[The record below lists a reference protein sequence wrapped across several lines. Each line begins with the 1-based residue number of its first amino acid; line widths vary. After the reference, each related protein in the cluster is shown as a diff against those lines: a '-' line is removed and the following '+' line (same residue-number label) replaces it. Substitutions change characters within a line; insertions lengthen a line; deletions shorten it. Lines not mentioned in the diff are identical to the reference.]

1 MSNSDDAT
9 PPAGSLPRRGFLV
22 MMGSAVLGRFMLPE
36 AAGAG
41 ASGEAAAGAVA
52 ATGDAAAAA
61 GSAAFDDRVRRV
73 LLAPQW
79 HGDFMI
85 YVLDK
90 EEEGADPEIRIWTF
104 DDEAERAEARRFHN
118 VCHWRSWHDHD
129 ELRAL
134 LATADSW
141 LVRFNQL
148 GHFGLLNTTDPELLF
163 GPGEEEIYTEDPSQ
177 AATFDREQAFATI
190 LRFSEQF
197 GFDKEEHAY
206 YFEPVQPADAMRDLR
221 AERATL

>member
-1 MSNSDDAT
+1 MSNSDDT
-9 PPAGSLPRRGFLV
+9 QRSAGSLGRRGFLV

-36 AAGAG
+36 VASAGESAEAVAG
-41 ASGEAAAGAVA
+41 AAAGTGEAS
-52 ATGDAAAAA
+52 ATGAVY
-61 GSAAFDDRVRRV
+61 SDRVRRV

-104 DDEAERAEARRFHN
+104 EDEAERAEARRFHD

-129 ELRAL
+129 ELRTL

-163 GPGEEEIYTEDPSQ
+163 GPGEEEIYTEDLSE
-177 AATFDREQAFATI
+177 AATFDREQAFQTI
-190 LRFSEQF
+190 VQFSVQF

-206 YFEPVQPADAMRDLR
+206 YFEPVRPADAMRDLR
-221 AERATL
+221 AERCGTA

>member
-1 MSNSDDAT
+1 MSDSDNA
-9 PPAGSLPRRGFLV
+9 PPSASSLGRRGFLV
-22 MMGSAVLGRFMLPE
+22 MMGSAVLGRFLLPE
-36 AAGAG
+36 VSGAG
-41 ASGEAAAGAVA
+41 ATAEAAAGAVA
-52 ATGDAAAAA
+52 ATGDVAAGA
-61 GSAAFDDRVRRV
+61 GSAPLDDRVRRV

-79 HGDFMI
+79 QDDFMI

-90 EEEGADPEIRIWTF
+90 EGADPEIRIWTF
-104 DDEAERAEARRFHN
+104 DDEAERAEARRFHD

-134 LATADSW
+134 LATAESW

-163 GPGEEEIYTEDPSQ
+163 GPGDGEIYTEDPSE

-190 LRFSEQF
+190 IRFSAQF
-197 GFDKEEHAY
+197 GFDEEEHAY

-221 AERATL
+221 AERCGTA